1 MSPPRSPPDS
11 IDRQESGTA
20 DATAAPGLAR
30 LFEEHNALL
39 IHLLRTK
46 LHSDQEARDV
56 AQEAYVRMLQ
66 LDRLGTV
73 SYLRAYLFRTALNI
87 ATDRLR
93 MNGVRRA
100 VHRDPVFVSRVEEI
114 SPERAAAA
122 TDELE
127 AVRRAMATLPPK
139 IRQAFALHNFAELDL
154 PEVAARM
161 GLSERSVR
169 NYIADAL
176 VCCRQA
182 IDESRARGTS
192 APKKKPADTGG
203 LL

>member
-1 MSPPRSPPDS
+1 MTQPRSPADLVEG
-11 IDRQESGTA
+11 QAGASGE
-20 DATAAPGLAR
+20 APAPSGLAR
-30 LFEEHNALL
+30 LFEEHNAML
-39 IHLLRTK
+39 IHFLRTK

-100 VHRDPVFVSRVEEI
+100 AHRDPLFLPRVDEI
-114 SPERAAAA
+114 SPERVATAA
-122 TDELE
+122 DELQ
-127 AVRRAMATLPPK
+127 AVRRVMETLPPK
-139 IRQAFALHNFAELDL
+139 MRQAFLLHGFAELDL
-154 PEVAARM
+154 PEIAARM
-161 GLSERSVR
+161 GMSERSVR

-176 VCCRQA
+176 VCCREA
-182 IDESRARGTS
+182 IDESRSRAQPSTKN
-192 APKKKPADTGG
+192 PTETGG
-203 LL
+203 PS

>member
-1 MSPPRSPPDS
+1 MTKPHSTPEPDQGQNASAADSP
-11 IDRQESGTA
+11 Q
-20 DATAAPGLAR
+20 APGLAR
-30 LFEEHNALL
+30 LFEEHNAILL
-39 IHLLRTK
+39 HLLRAK

-93 MNGVRRA
+93 MMGVRRA
-100 VHRDPVFVSRVEEI
+100 AHSDPSFLTRVDEI
-114 SPERAAAA
+114 SPERAALA

-127 AVRRAMATLPPK
+127 AVRRAMERLPPK
-139 IRQAFALHNFAELDL
+139 MRQAFMLHSFAELDL

-176 VCCRQA
+176 VCCREA
-182 IDESRARGTS
+182 IDESRKHARLS
-192 APKKKPADTGG
+192 DKKPGETGG
-203 LL
+203 RP

>member
-1 MSPPRSPPDS
+1 MQPRSPISPATGGEPAQDS
-11 IDRQESGTA
+11 DTTG
-20 DATAAPGLAR
+20 PGLTQ
-30 LFEEHNALL
+30 LFEEHNAMLL
-39 IHLLRTK
+39 HLLRAK

-93 MNGVRRA
+93 MSGVRRTA
-100 VHRDPVFVSRVEEI
+100 HRDPLFVALVDEV
-114 SPERAAAA
+114 SPERAVTA
-122 TDELE
+122 TDELR
-127 AVRRAMATLPPK
+127 AVQRAIETLPPK
-139 IRQAFALHNFAELDL
+139 IREAFELHNFAELEL
-154 PEVAARM
+154 SEVAAQM

-176 VCCRQA
+176 VCCREV
-182 IDESRARGTS
+182 IDVTRSRTQPPPR
-192 APKKKPADTGG
+192 KPDKTGG
-203 LL
+203 RA